1 MGHLTLRW
9 RLAAVLVLALLLLA
23 GCPAEEAQPTTE
35 AAAPASPAP
44 TVTLI
49 PAPPTETP
57 EPSMAPSPLPTV
69 TLAPTSQPPTAPP
82 APVVDTP
89 VAAAPVADAVVAA
102 AQLNMRSGPGT
113 GFDVLA
119 TLAQD
124 DPLEVIGQSGSC
136 AWLKV
141 RTPQGVEGWVAHVI
155 GGKEY
160 TTLNIACGSVA
171 ELTVPTPTAR
181 PATPTVQ
188 PALPTAP
195 PPATR
200 PATGLV
206 VNNAGGGMGELLVK
220 NGTDSDALVIV
231 ATSDSRPLM
240 SAYIRAAESY
250 NLAGIPDGAYWLYFC
265 KGEGWDAAAKKFT
278 RNETCQR
285 FEDPLGFQT
294 TATQYTGYEVTLYGV
309 AGGTAS
315 TEQVDP
321 SQVPRP

>member
-1 MGHLTLRW
+1 MQHPTPRW
-9 RLAAVLVLALLLLA
+9 QPVAVLVLALLLLA

-49 PAPPTETP
+49 PTPLPATP
-57 EPSMAPSPLPTV
+57 EPPTAPSPLPTV
-69 TLAPTSQPPTAPP
+69 TLAPTSQPPAAPP

-89 VAAAPVADAVVAA
+89 AAAPPTADAVVAA
-102 AQLNMRSGPGT
+102 AQLDMRSGPGT
-113 GFDVLA
+113 DFDVLA

-124 DPLEVIGQSGSC
+124 DPLEVIGQSGNC

-141 RTPQGVEGWVAHVI
+141 RTAQGVEGWVARLV
-155 GGKEY
+155 GGREY
-160 TTLNIACGSVA
+160 TTLNVACGSVA

-206 VNNAGGGMGELLVK
+206 VDNVGGGMGELLIK
-220 NGTDSDALVIV
+220 NGTDADALVIV
-231 ATSDSRPLM
+231 ATADSRPLM

-250 NLAGIPDGAYWLYFC
+250 NLAGIPDGTYWLYFC
-265 KGEGWDAAAKKFT
+265 KGEAWDAAAKKFT

-321 SQVPRP
+321 REVPRP